1 MPKPTR
7 DELLA
12 LVEKIAH
19 LRCDGDEFFGE
30 EADITNDQL
39 QDQLCL
45 AVSEC
50 RELLG
55 IAQSG
60 PTREPTEVAWS
71 T

>member
-1 MPKPTR
+1 MPKPTHQ
-7 DELLA
+7 ELLD

-19 LRCDGDEFFGE
+19 LRCDGDEFFGG

-39 QDQLCL
+39 QDQLCQ
-45 AVSEC
+45 AVTES

-60 PTREPTEVAWS
+60 PTRPPTEVAWS